1 MRMIERITKRVIKR
15 SLLAL
20 AIISLPLLYSSSFA
34 AEGDW
39 TIGARVL
46 PAPAAASDS
55 LRNTLASIP
64 APDVVARSQPLGT
77 SVLAAMGAP
86 QSLDLEALGQS
97 AGVSIT
103 RDTIAGVKVYHVT
116 PDRIAPEHENH
127 LFIHVHGGGYVL
139 GGGDASVTEVVTV
152 AATSGIRALSI
163 DYRMPP
169 QSPSPAAVDDTI
181 AVYQEVLKSRQANQ
195 LAIGGT
201 SAGGGLSFA
210 AVHQMKSLNIPL
222 PGAIFAGTPWAD
234 LTKTSDTL
242 YSHEGIDR
250 VLVSYDGL
258 LKSAALLYAD
268 GTDLKDPLIS
278 PLYGDFNGF
287 PPTIL
292 ISGTRDMLLSDTV
305 RSHRKLRDAGVV
317 ADLHVFE
324 GLSHAG
330 YLMAPDSPESVSTFA
345 ELSAFL
351 KTHLK

>member
-1 MRMIERITKRVIKR
+1 MRLRIYPLMFV
-15 SLLAL
+15 S
-20 AIISLPLLYSSSFA
+20 IITFPLIVASAFA

-39 TIGARVL
+39 TIGPRIL
-46 PAPAAASDS
+46 PAPVAASEA
-55 LRNTLASIP
+55 LRSTIASIP
-64 APDVVARSQPLGT
+64 APDVAMSSQPLDDAT
-77 SVLAAMGAP
+77 LTAMGAP
-86 QSLDLEALGQS
+86 MSLDLDALGKS
-97 AGVSIT
+97 AGVTIT

-116 PDRIAPEHENH
+116 PDRIAPEHKNH
-127 LFIHVHGGGYVL
+127 LFVHVHGGGYVL
-139 GGGDASVTEVVTV
+139 EGGDSSVTEAVVV
-152 AATSGIRALSI
+152 AASSGIRALSI

-169 QSPSPAAVDDTI
+169 DAPFPAAVDDTI
-181 AVYQEVLKSRQANQ
+181 AVYREVLKTRQPGQ
-195 LAIGGT
+195 IAIGGT

-210 AVHQMKSLNIPL
+210 AIHQMKSLNRPV

-250 VLVSYDGL
+250 ILVSYDGL

-268 GTDLKDPLIS
+268 GQDLKNPLIS

-292 ISGTRDMLLSDTV
+292 VSGTRDMFLSDTV
-305 RSHRKLRDAGVV
+305 RAHRKLRDAGVV

-330 YLMAPDSPESVSTFA
+330 YLVAAGSPESISTFQ
-345 ELSAFL
+345 EVSMFF